1 LRKPILHIMRPFYFL
16 TGIQISNPLLA
27 VIGSNV
33 SVTGEPEFG
42 EFEPPVVLARYGE
55 LPQELGT
62 SGRGAN

>member
-1 LRKPILHIMRPFYFL
+1 MDRVGIAVRKPILHIMRRFYSL
-16 TGIQISNPLLA
+16 TGIQISNPPLP

-55 LPQELGT
+55 LPQEFM
-62 SGRGAN
+62 